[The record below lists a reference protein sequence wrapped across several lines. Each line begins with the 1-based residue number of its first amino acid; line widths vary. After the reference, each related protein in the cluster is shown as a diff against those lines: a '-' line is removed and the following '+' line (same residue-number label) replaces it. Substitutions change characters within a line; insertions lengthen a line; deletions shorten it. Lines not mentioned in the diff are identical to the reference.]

1 MVQSHLGAQILFSSM
16 SILEHFNSA
25 TAKPGLSF
33 QAKNHSGFAGKLHS
47 AISNNYHGL
56 GTLKDNKV
64 AVEAINAQ
72 VLKNQHLVRRGGLTK
87 HQAEKMMHKI
97 SHEAAIKGE
106 HLSATEHE
114 AVKKLS
120 HHLMKPVIRR
130 DIIRAG
136 DDTQSHG
143 MTSIAG
149 MQNSAKVSQIGDQ
162 TRLVSAGQN
171 IQASGGI
178 ASSIRNKNNP
188 LISNL
193 PKGGMRPAPPRIK
206 LSI

>member
-1 MVQSHLGAQILFSSM
+1 M
-16 SILEHFNSA
+16 SILEHFSSP

-33 QAKNHSGFAGKLHS
+33 QAKHTSGFAGKLHS
-47 AISNNYHGL
+47 AVINNYHGM

-64 AVEAINAQ
+64 AVEVINAV
-72 VLKNQHLVRRGGLTK
+72 VLKNQHLIRRGGLSK
-87 HQAEKMMHKI
+87 NQAEKMMHKI
-97 SHEAAIKGE
+97 SHEAAMKGE

-136 DDTQSHG
+136 DEIQSHG
-143 MTSIAG
+143 ITSIAG
-149 MQNSAKVSQIGDQ
+149 QPSAKVSQIGDQ
-162 TRLVSAGQN
+162 TRVVSAGQT
-171 IQASGGI
+171 IHGSSGI

-188 LISNL
+188 SIPNL
-193 PKGGMRPAPPRIK
+193 PSNSGRPTAPRIK

>member
-1 MVQSHLGAQILFSSM
+1 MVQSHLGAQYFLYM
-16 SILEHFNSA
+16 SILEHFNTS

-33 QAKNHSGFAGKLHS
+33 HAKNTSGFAGKLHS
-47 AISNNYHGL
+47 AINNNYHGM
-56 GTLKDNKV
+56 GTLRENKI
-64 AVEAINAQ
+64 AVEAINSI
-72 VLKNQHLVRRGGLTK
+72 VLKNQHLIRRGGLSK
-87 HQAEKMMHKI
+87 HQAENMMHKI
-97 SHEAAIKGE
+97 SHEAAMKGE

-130 DIIRAG
+130 EIIRAE
-136 DDTQSHG
+136 DDIQSHG
-143 MTSIAG
+143 VTSIAG
-149 MQNSAKVSQIGDQ
+149 IQKSAKVSQIGDQ
-162 TRLVSAGQN
+162 TRMISAGQT